1 MSKST
6 AEIRQAF
13 LDFFHSKGHQVVAS
27 SSLVPNNDPTLLF
40 TNAGMNQFK
49 DVFLGLDKR
58 NYSRATTSQRCVRAG
73 GKHNDLENVG
83 YTARH
88 HTFFEMLGNFSF
100 GDYFKHDAIQFAWE
114 LLTGENWFAL
124 PKERLWVTVYET
136 DDEAYEIWEKE
147 VGIPRERIIRI
158 GDNKGASYASD
169 NFWQMGDTGPCGPCT
184 EIFYDHGDHIW
195 GGPPG
200 SPEEDGDRYIEI
212 WNIVFMQFN
221 RQADG
226 TMEPL
231 PKPSVDTGM
240 GLERIAAVLQHVN
253 SNYDIDLFRTL
264 IEAVA
269 KVTGATDLGNKS
281 LRVIADHIR
290 SCAFL
295 VADGVLPSNEN
306 RGYVL
311 RRIIRRAVRHG
322 NMLGA
327 KETFFYKLVGPLI
340 EVMGSAGEELK
351 RQQAQVEQVLKTEE
365 EQFARTLERGL
376 ALLDE
381 ELAKLQGDTLDG
393 ETAFRL
399 YDTYGFPVDLTADV
413 CRERNIKVDE
423 AGFEAAMEEQRRR
436 AREASGFG
444 ADYNAMIRVD
454 SASEFKGYD
463 HLELNGKVTALFVDG
478 KAVEAINAG
487 QEAVVVLDQTP
498 FYAESG
504 GQVGDKGELKG
515 AGFTFAVDDTQKYGQ
530 AIGHLGKLSAG
541 ALKVGDAVQAD
552 VDEARRARIRLNHSA
567 THLMHAALRQV
578 LGTHVAQKGSL
589 VSDKVLRFD
598 FSHNEAMKPSE
609 IRQVEDLV
617 NAQIRRNLPIET
629 NIMDLDA
636 AKAKGAMALFGEK
649 YDERVR
655 VLSMGDFST
664 ELCGGT
670 HASRTGDIG
679 LFRIISESGTAAGI
693 RRIEAV
699 TGEGAMATVHAQS
712 DRLNDIAHLLKG
724 DSQNLGDKV
733 RAVLERTRQL
743 EKELQQLK
751 DQAAAQESA
760 NLSSKAVDLNGVKLL
775 VSELAGIEPK
785 MLRTMVDDLKNQLG
799 STVIVL
805 ATVVEGKVSLIA
817 GVSKDV
823 TDRVKAGELIGM
835 VAQQVGGKG
844 GGRPDMA
851 QAGGTDAAALPAAL
865 ASVQGWVS
873 AKLQEL

>member
-27 SSLVPNNDPTLLF
+27 SSLVPHNDPTLLF

-114 LLTGENWFAL
+114 LLTSEKWFAL
-124 PKERLWVTVYET
+124 PKERLWVTVYES

-158 GDNKGASYASD
+158 GDNKGAPYASD

-264 IEAVA
+264 IQAVA
-269 KVTGATDLGNKS
+269 KVTGATDLSNKS

-295 VADGVLPSNEN
+295 IADGVMPSNEN

-340 EVMGSAGEELK
+340 DVMGSAGEDLK

-381 ELAKLQGDTLDG
+381 ELAKLSGDTLDG

-478 KAVEAINAG
+478 KAVDAINAG

-515 AGFTFAVDDTQKYGQ
+515 ANFSFAVEDTQKYGQ
-530 AIGHLGKLSAG
+530 AIGHIGKLATGS
-541 ALKVGDAVQAD
+541 LKVGDAVQAD

-578 LGTHVAQKGSL
+578 LGTHVSQKGSL
-589 VSDKVLRFD
+589 VNDKVLRFD
-598 FSHNEAMKPSE
+598 FSHNEAMKPEE
-609 IRQVEDLV
+609 IRAVEDLV

-629 NIMDLDA
+629 NIMDLEA

-679 LFRIISESGTAAGI
+679 LFRIISESGTAAGV

-699 TGEGAMATVHAQS
+699 TGEGAIATVHADS
-712 DRLNDIAHLLKG
+712 DRLSEVAHLLKG
-724 DSQNLGDKV
+724 DSNNLADKV
-733 RAVLERTRQL
+733 RSVLERTRQL

-751 DQAAAQESA
+751 EQAAAQESA
-760 NLSSKAVDLNGVKLL
+760 NLSSKAIDVNGVKLL
-775 VSELAGIEPK
+775 VSELSGVEPK

-799 STVIVL
+799 STIIVL
-805 ATVVEGKVSLIA
+805 ATVAEGKVSLIA

-851 QAGGTDAAALPAAL
+851 QAGGTDAAVLPAAL
-865 ASVQGWVS
+865 ASVKGWVS
-873 AKLQEL
+873 AKLQ

>member
-27 SSLVPNNDPTLLF
+27 SSLVPHNDPTLLF

-58 NYSRATTSQRCVRAG
+58 NYSRATTAQRCVRAG

-100 GDYFKHDAIQFAWE
+100 GDYFKQDAIKYAWE

-124 PKERLWVTVYET
+124 PKEKLWVTVYET
-136 DDEAYEIWEKE
+136 DDEAFDIWANE
-147 VGIPRERIIRI
+147 VGVPRERIIRI
-158 GDNKGASYASD
+158 GDNKGAPFASD

-184 EIFYDHGDHIW
+184 EIFFDHGDHIW

-253 SNYDIDLFRTL
+253 SNYDIDLFRDL
-264 IEAVA
+264 IASVA
-269 KVTGATDLGNKS
+269 KVTGATDLTNKP

-295 VADGVLPSNEN
+295 VADGVIPSNEN

-311 RRIIRRAVRHG
+311 RRIIRRAIRHG

-327 KETFFYKLVGPLI
+327 KDTFFWKLVAPLI
-340 EVMGSAGEELK
+340 DVMGSAGDELK
-351 RQQAQVEQVLKTEE
+351 QQQAQVEQVLKTEE

-381 ELAKLQGDTLDG
+381 ELSKLKGDTLDG

-436 AREASGFG
+436 ARESSGFG

-454 SASEFKGYD
+454 GASEFKGYD
-463 HLELNGKVTALFVDG
+463 HLELNGKVTALFIDG
-478 KAVEAINAG
+478 KAVDSVSAG
-487 QEAVVVLDQTP
+487 QEAVVILDQTP

-515 AGFTFAVDDTQKYGQ
+515 AGFSFAVSDTQKYGQ
-530 AIGHLGKLSAG
+530 AIGHIGKVASG
-541 ALKVGDAVQAD
+541 SLKVGDAVQAD
-552 VDEARRARIRLNHSA
+552 VDEARRQRIRLNHSA

-589 VSDKVLRFD
+589 VNDKALRFD
-598 FSHNEAMKPSE
+598 FSHFEAMKPEE
-609 IRQVEDLV
+609 IRAVEDLV
-617 NAQIRRNLPIET
+617 NAQIRRNLAIET
-629 NIMDLDA
+629 NIMDIDA
-636 AKAKGAMALFGEK
+636 ARASGAMALFGEK
-649 YDERVR
+649 YDDRVR
-655 VLSMGDFST
+655 VLRMGDFST

-670 HASRTGDIG
+670 HAARTGDIG
-679 LFRIISESGTAAGI
+679 LFRITSESGTAAGV

-699 TGEGAMATVHAQS
+699 TGEGAMAILHAQS
-712 DRLNDIAHLLKG
+712 DQLNDIAQLLKG
-724 DSQNLGDKV
+724 DSHNLGEKV
-733 RAVLERTRQL
+733 RAALERTRQL

-751 DQAAAQESA
+751 EQAAAQESA
-760 NLSSKAVDLNGVKLL
+760 NLSSKAEEINGVKLL
-775 VSELAGIEPK
+775 VSELTGVEPK
-785 MLRTMVDDLKNQLG
+785 MLRT
-799 STVIVL
+799 
-805 ATVVEGKVSLIA
+805 
-817 GVSKDV
+817 
-823 TDRVKAGELIGM
+823 
-835 VAQQVGGKG
+835 
-844 GGRPDMA
+844 
-851 QAGGTDAAALPAAL
+851 
-865 ASVQGWVS
+865 
-873 AKLQEL
+873 

>member
-27 SSLVPNNDPTLLF
+27 SSLVPHNDPTLLF

-58 NYSRATTSQRCVRAG
+58 NYSRATTAQRCVRAG

-100 GDYFKHDAIQFAWE
+100 GDYFKQDAIKYAWE

-124 PKERLWVTVYET
+124 PKEKLWVTVYET
-136 DDEAYEIWEKE
+136 DDEAFDIWANE
-147 VGIPRERIIRI
+147 VGVPRERIIRI
-158 GDNKGASYASD
+158 GDNKGAPFASD

-184 EIFYDHGDHIW
+184 EIFFDHGDHIW

-253 SNYDIDLFRTL
+253 SNYDIDLFRDL
-264 IEAVA
+264 IASVA
-269 KVTGATDLGNKS
+269 KVTGATDLTNKS

-295 VADGVLPSNEN
+295 VADGVIPSNEN

-311 RRIIRRAVRHG
+311 RRIIRRAIRHG

-327 KETFFYKLVGPLI
+327 KDTFFWKLVAPLI
-340 EVMGSAGEELK
+340 DVMGSAGDELK
-351 RQQAQVEQVLKTEE
+351 QQQAQVEQVLKTEE

-381 ELAKLQGDTLDG
+381 ELSKLKGDTLDG

-436 AREASGFG
+436 ARESSGFG

-454 SASEFKGYD
+454 GASEFKGYD
-463 HLELNGKVTALFVDG
+463 HLELNGKVTALFIDG
-478 KAVEAINAG
+478 KAVDSVSAG
-487 QEAVVVLDQTP
+487 QEAVVILDQTP

-515 AGFTFAVDDTQKYGQ
+515 AGFSFAVSDTQKYGQ
-530 AIGHLGKLSAG
+530 AIGHIGKVASG
-541 ALKVGDAVQAD
+541 SLKVGDAVQAD
-552 VDEARRARIRLNHSA
+552 VDEARRQRIRLNHSA

-589 VSDKVLRFD
+589 VNDKALRFD
-598 FSHNEAMKPSE
+598 FSHFEAMKPEE
-609 IRQVEDLV
+609 IRAVEDLV
-617 NAQIRRNLPIET
+617 NAQIRRNLAIET
-629 NIMDLDA
+629 NIMDIDA
-636 AKAKGAMALFGEK
+636 ARASGAMALFGEK
-649 YDERVR
+649 YDDRVR
-655 VLSMGDFST
+655 VLRVGDFST

-670 HASRTGDIG
+670 HAARTGDIG
-679 LFRIISESGTAAGI
+679 LFRITSESGTAAGV

-699 TGEGAMATVHAQS
+699 TGEGAMAILHAQS
-712 DRLNDIAHLLKG
+712 DQLNDIAQLLKG
-724 DSQNLGDKV
+724 DSHNLGEKV
-733 RAVLERTRQL
+733 RAALERTRQL

-751 DQAAAQESA
+751 EQAAAQESA
-760 NLSSKAVDLNGVKLL
+760 NLSSKAEEINGVKLL
-775 VSELAGIEPK
+775 VSELTGVEPK

-799 STVIVL
+799 STIVVL
-805 ATVVEGKVSLIA
+805 ATVADGKVSLIA

-823 TDRVKAGELIGM
+823 TDRVKAGELVGM

-851 QAGGTDAAALPAAL
+851 QAGGTDASALPAAL
-865 ASVQGWVS
+865 ASVKGWVS
-873 AKLQEL
+873 AKL

>member
-27 SSLVPNNDPTLLF
+27 SSLVPHNDPTLLF

-114 LLTGENWFAL
+114 LLTSEKWFAL
-124 PKERLWVTVYET
+124 PKERLWVTVYES

-158 GDNKGASYASD
+158 GDNKGAPYASD

-264 IEAVA
+264 IQAVA
-269 KVTGATDLGNKS
+269 KVTGATDLSNKS

-295 VADGVLPSNEN
+295 IADGVMPSNEN

-340 EVMGSAGEELK
+340 DVMGSAGEDLK

-381 ELAKLQGDTLDG
+381 ELAKLSGDTLDG

-478 KAVEAINAG
+478 KAVDAINAG

-515 AGFTFAVDDTQKYGQ
+515 ANFSFAVEDTQKYGQ
-530 AIGHLGKLSAG
+530 AIGHIGKLAAG
-541 ALKVGDAVQAD
+541 SLKVGDAVQAD

-578 LGTHVAQKGSL
+578 LGTHVSQKGSL
-589 VSDKVLRFD
+589 VNDKVLRFD
-598 FSHNEAMKPSE
+598 FSHNEAMKPEE
-609 IRQVEDLV
+609 IRAVEDLV

-629 NIMDLDA
+629 NIMDLEA

-679 LFRIISESGTAAGI
+679 LFRIISESGTAAGV

-699 TGEGAMATVHAQS
+699 TGEGAITTVHADS
-712 DRLNDIAHLLKG
+712 DRLSEVAHLLKG
-724 DSQNLGDKV
+724 DSNNLADKV
-733 RAVLERTRQL
+733 RSVLERTRQL

-751 DQAAAQESA
+751 EQAAAQESA
-760 NLSSKAVDLNGVKLL
+760 NLSSKAIDVNGVKLL
-775 VSELAGIEPK
+775 VSELSGVEPK

-799 STVIVL
+799 STIIVL
-805 ATVVEGKVSLIA
+805 ATVAEGKVSLIA
-817 GVSKDV
+817 GVSKDI

-865 ASVQGWVS
+865 ASVKGWVS
-873 AKLQEL
+873 AKLQ

>member
-27 SSLVPNNDPTLLF
+27 SSLVPHNDPTLLF

-58 NYSRATTSQRCVRAG
+58 NYSRATTAQRCVRAG

-100 GDYFKHDAIQFAWE
+100 GDYFKQDAIKYAWE

-124 PKERLWVTVYET
+124 PKEKLWVTVYET
-136 DDEAYEIWEKE
+136 DDEAFDIWANE
-147 VGIPRERIIRI
+147 VGVPRERIIRI
-158 GDNKGASYASD
+158 GDNKGAPFASD

-184 EIFYDHGDHIW
+184 EIFFDHGDHIW

-253 SNYDIDLFRTL
+253 SNYDIDLFRDL
-264 IEAVA
+264 IASVA
-269 KVTGATDLGNKS
+269 KVTGATDLTNKS

-295 VADGVLPSNEN
+295 VADGVIPSNEN

-311 RRIIRRAVRHG
+311 RRIIRRAIRHG

-327 KETFFYKLVGPLI
+327 KDTFFWKLVAPLI
-340 EVMGSAGEELK
+340 DVMGSAGDELK
-351 RQQAQVEQVLKTEE
+351 QQQAQVEQVLKTEE

-381 ELAKLQGDTLDG
+381 ELSKLKGDTLDG

-436 AREASGFG
+436 ARESSGFG

-454 SASEFKGYD
+454 GASEFKGYD
-463 HLELNGKVTALFVDG
+463 HLELNGKVTALFIDG
-478 KAVEAINAG
+478 KAVDSVSAG
-487 QEAVVVLDQTP
+487 QEAVVILDQTP

-515 AGFTFAVDDTQKYGQ
+515 AGFSFAVSDTQKYGQ
-530 AIGHLGKLSAG
+530 AIGHIGKVASG
-541 ALKVGDAVQAD
+541 TLKVGDAVQAD
-552 VDEARRARIRLNHSA
+552 VDEARRQRIRLNHSA

-589 VSDKVLRFD
+589 VNDKALRFD
-598 FSHNEAMKPSE
+598 FSHFEAMKPEE
-609 IRQVEDLV
+609 IRAVEDLV
-617 NAQIRRNLPIET
+617 NAQIRRNLAIET
-629 NIMDLDA
+629 NIIDIDA
-636 AKAKGAMALFGEK
+636 ARASGAMALFGEK
-649 YDERVR
+649 YDDRVR
-655 VLSMGDFST
+655 VLRMGDFST

-670 HASRTGDIG
+670 HAARTGDIG
-679 LFRIISESGTAAGI
+679 LFRITSESGTAAGV

-699 TGEGAMATVHAQS
+699 TGEGAMAILHAQS
-712 DRLNDIAHLLKG
+712 DQLNDIAQLLKG
-724 DSQNLGDKV
+724 DSHNLGEKV
-733 RAVLERTRQL
+733 RAALERTRQL

-751 DQAAAQESA
+751 EQAAAQESA
-760 NLSSKAVDLNGVKLL
+760 NLSSKAEEINGVKLL
-775 VSELAGIEPK
+775 VSELTGVEPK

-799 STVIVL
+799 STIVVL
-805 ATVVEGKVSLIA
+805 ATVADGKVSLIA

-823 TDRVKAGELIGM
+823 TDRVKAGELVGM

-851 QAGGTDAAALPAAL
+851 QAGGTDASALPAAL
-865 ASVQGWVS
+865 ASVKGWVS
-873 AKLQEL
+873 AKL

>member
-27 SSLVPNNDPTLLF
+27 SSLVPHNDPTLLF

-114 LLTGENWFAL
+114 LLTSEKWFAL
-124 PKERLWVTVYET
+124 PKERLWVTVYES
-136 DDEAYEIWEKE
+136 DDEAYDIWEKE

-158 GDNKGASYASD
+158 GDNKGAPYASD

-264 IEAVA
+264 IQAVA
-269 KVTGATDLGNKS
+269 KVTGATDLSNKS

-295 VADGVLPSNEN
+295 IADGVMPSNEN

-340 EVMGSAGEELK
+340 DVMGSAGEDLK

-381 ELAKLQGDTLDG
+381 ELAKLSGDTLDG

-478 KAVEAINAG
+478 KAVDAINAG

-515 AGFTFAVDDTQKYGQ
+515 ANFSFAVEDTQKYGQ
-530 AIGHLGKLSAG
+530 AIGHIGKLAAG
-541 ALKVGDAVQAD
+541 SLKVGDAVQAD

-578 LGTHVAQKGSL
+578 LGTHVSQKGSL
-589 VSDKVLRFD
+589 VNDKVLRFD
-598 FSHNEAMKPSE
+598 FSHNEAMKPEE
-609 IRQVEDLV
+609 IRAVEDLV

-629 NIMDLDA
+629 NIMDLEA

-679 LFRIISESGTAAGI
+679 LFRIISESGTAAGV

-699 TGEGAMATVHAQS
+699 TGEGAITTVHADS
-712 DRLNDIAHLLKG
+712 DRLSEVAHLLKG
-724 DSQNLGDKV
+724 DSNNLADKV
-733 RAVLERTRQL
+733 RSVLERTRQL

-751 DQAAAQESA
+751 EQAAAQESA
-760 NLSSKAVDLNGVKLL
+760 NLSSKAIDVNGVKLL
-775 VSELAGIEPK
+775 VSELSGVEPK

-799 STVIVL
+799 STIIVL
-805 ATVVEGKVSLIA
+805 ATVAEGKVSLIA

-865 ASVQGWVS
+865 ASVKGWVS
-873 AKLQEL
+873 AKLQ

>member
-27 SSLVPNNDPTLLF
+27 SSLVPHNDPTLLF

-58 NYSRATTSQRCVRAG
+58 NYSRATTAQRCVRAG

-100 GDYFKHDAIQFAWE
+100 GDYFKQDAIKYAWE

-124 PKERLWVTVYET
+124 PKEKLWVTVYET
-136 DDEAYEIWEKE
+136 DDEAFDIWANE
-147 VGIPRERIIRI
+147 VGVPRERIIRI
-158 GDNKGASYASD
+158 GDNKGAPFASD

-184 EIFYDHGDHIW
+184 EIFFDHGDHIW

-253 SNYDIDLFRTL
+253 SNYDIDLFRDL
-264 IEAVA
+264 IASVA
-269 KVTGATDLGNKS
+269 KVTGATDLTNKS

-295 VADGVLPSNEN
+295 VADGVIPSNEN

-311 RRIIRRAVRHG
+311 RRIIRRAIRHG

-327 KETFFYKLVGPLI
+327 KDTFFWKLVAPLI
-340 EVMGSAGEELK
+340 DVMGSAGDELK
-351 RQQAQVEQVLKTEE
+351 QQQAQVEQVLKTEE

-381 ELAKLQGDTLDG
+381 ELSKLKGDTLDG

-436 AREASGFG
+436 ARESSGFG

-454 SASEFKGYD
+454 GASEFKGYD
-463 HLELNGKVTALFVDG
+463 HLELNGKVTALFIDG
-478 KAVEAINAG
+478 KAVDSVSAG
-487 QEAVVVLDQTP
+487 QEAVVILDQTP

-515 AGFTFAVDDTQKYGQ
+515 AGFSFAVSDTQKYGQ
-530 AIGHLGKLSAG
+530 AIGHIGKVASG
-541 ALKVGDAVQAD
+541 TLKVGDAVQAD
-552 VDEARRARIRLNHSA
+552 VDEARRQRIRLNHSA

-589 VSDKVLRFD
+589 VNDKALRFD
-598 FSHNEAMKPSE
+598 FSHFEAMKPEE
-609 IRQVEDLV
+609 IRAVEDLV
-617 NAQIRRNLPIET
+617 NAQIRRNLAIET
-629 NIMDLDA
+629 NIMDIDA
-636 AKAKGAMALFGEK
+636 ARASGAMALFGEK
-649 YDERVR
+649 YDDRVR
-655 VLSMGDFST
+655 VLRMGDFST

-670 HASRTGDIG
+670 HAARTGDIG
-679 LFRIISESGTAAGI
+679 LFRITSESGTAAGV

-699 TGEGAMATVHAQS
+699 TGEGAMAILHAQS
-712 DRLNDIAHLLKG
+712 DQLNDIAQLLKG
-724 DSQNLGDKV
+724 DSHNLGEKV
-733 RAVLERTRQL
+733 RAALERTRQL

-751 DQAAAQESA
+751 EQAAAQESA
-760 NLSSKAVDLNGVKLL
+760 NLSSKAEEINGVKLL
-775 VSELAGIEPK
+775 VSELTGVEPK
-785 MLRTMVDDLKNQLG
+785 MLRTMVDVLKNQLG
-799 STVIVL
+799 STIVVL
-805 ATVVEGKVSLIA
+805 ATVADGKVSLIA

-823 TDRVKAGELIGM
+823 TDRVKAGELVGM

-851 QAGGTDAAALPAAL
+851 QAGGTDASALPAAL
-865 ASVQGWVS
+865 ASVKGWVS
-873 AKLQEL
+873 AKL

>member
-58 NYSRATTSQRCVRAG
+58 NYSRATTAQRCVRAG

-100 GDYFKHDAIQFAWE
+100 GDYFKHDAIQYAWE
-114 LLTGENWFAL
+114 LLTGAQWFNL

-158 GDNKGASYASD
+158 GDNKGAPYASD

-200 SPEEDGDRYIEI
+200 TPEEDGDRYIEI

-253 SNYDIDLFRTL
+253 SNYEIDLFQKL
-264 IEAVA
+264 IHAVA
-269 KVTGATDLGNKS
+269 NVTGATDLSNKS

-295 VADGVLPSNEN
+295 IADGVIPSNEN

-311 RRIIRRAVRHG
+311 RRIIRRAIRHG

-327 KETFFYKLVGPLI
+327 KDTFFYKLVGPLVD
-340 EVMGSAGEELK
+340 VMGSAGEELK

-436 AREASGFG
+436 ARESSGFG

-454 SASEFKGYD
+454 GASEFKGYD
-463 HLELNGKVTALFVDG
+463 QTELTAKVTALFIDG
-478 KAVEAINAG
+478 KAVDQVTAG
-487 QEAVVVLDQTP
+487 QQAVVVLDETP

-515 AGFTFAVDDTQKYGQ
+515 NGFTFSVNDTQKYGQ
-530 AIGHLGKLSAG
+530 AIGHIGELASGV
-541 ALKVGDAVQAD
+541 LKVGEGVKAE
-552 VDEARRARIRLNHSA
+552 VDHARRDRIRLNHSA

-589 VSDKVLRFD
+589 VNDKGLRFD
-598 FSHNEAMKPSE
+598 FSHFEAMKPEE
-609 IRQVEDLV
+609 IRKVEDLV

-629 NIMDLDA
+629 NVMDLEA

-649 YDERVR
+649 YEDRVR

-664 ELCGGT
+664 ELCGGI

-679 LFRIISESGTAAGI
+679 LFRIVYESGTAAGV

-699 TGEGAMATVHAQS
+699 TGEGALSLVHAQN
-712 DRLNDIAHLLKG
+712 DRLNELSHLLKS
-724 DSQNLGDKV
+724 DSQTLNDKV
-733 RAVLERTRQL
+733 RAMVERTRQL

-751 DQAAAQESA
+751 EQQAAQESA
-760 NLSSKAVDLNGVKLL
+760 SLSSKAVDIKGVKLL
-775 VSELAGIEPK
+775 VSELAGVEPK

-799 STVIVL
+799 SAVIVL
-805 ATVVEGKVSLIA
+805 ATVAEGKVSLIA

-823 TDRVKAGELIGM
+823 TDRVKAGELVGM
-835 VAQQVGGKG
+835 IAQQVGGKG

-865 ASVQGWVS
+865 GGVESWVA
-873 AKLQEL
+873 AKL

>member
-1 MSKST
+1 
-6 AEIRQAF
+6 
-13 LDFFHSKGHQVVAS
+13 
-27 SSLVPNNDPTLLF
+27 
-40 TNAGMNQFK
+40 
-49 DVFLGLDKR
+49 
-58 NYSRATTSQRCVRAG
+58 
-73 GKHNDLENVG
+73 
-83 YTARH
+83 
-88 HTFFEMLGNFSF
+88 
-100 GDYFKHDAIQFAWE
+100 
-114 LLTGENWFAL
+114 
-124 PKERLWVTVYET
+124 
-136 DDEAYEIWEKE
+136 
-147 VGIPRERIIRI
+147 
-158 GDNKGASYASD
+158 
-169 NFWQMGDTGPCGPCT
+169 
-184 EIFYDHGDHIW
+184 
-195 GGPPG
+195 
-200 SPEEDGDRYIEI
+200 
-212 WNIVFMQFN
+212 MQFN

-530 AIGHLGKLSAG
+530 AIGHIGKLSAG

-873 AKLQEL
+873 AKLQ

>member
-158 GDNKGASYASD
+158 GDNKGAPYASD

-775 VSELAGIEPK
+775 ASELAGIEPK

-873 AKLQEL
+873 AKLQ

>member
-27 SSLVPNNDPTLLF
+27 SSLVPHNDPTLLF

-114 LLTGENWFAL
+114 LLTSEKWFAL
-124 PKERLWVTVYET
+124 PKERLWVTVYES

-158 GDNKGASYASD
+158 GDNKGAPYASD

-264 IEAVA
+264 IQAVA
-269 KVTGATDLGNKS
+269 KVTGATDLSNKS

-295 VADGVLPSNEN
+295 IADGVMPSNEN

-340 EVMGSAGEELK
+340 DVMGSAGEDLK

-381 ELAKLQGDTLDG
+381 ELAKLSGDTLDG

-478 KAVEAINAG
+478 KAVDAINAG

-515 AGFTFAVDDTQKYGQ
+515 ANFSFAVEDTQKYGQ
-530 AIGHLGKLSAG
+530 AIGHIGKLAAG
-541 ALKVGDAVQAD
+541 SLKVGDAVQAD

-578 LGTHVAQKGSL
+578 LGTHVSQKGSL
-589 VSDKVLRFD
+589 VNDKVLRFD
-598 FSHNEAMKPSE
+598 FSHNEAMKPEE
-609 IRQVEDLV
+609 IRAVEDLV

-629 NIMDLDA
+629 NIMELEA

-679 LFRIISESGTAAGI
+679 LFRIISESGTAAGV

-699 TGEGAMATVHAQS
+699 TGEGAIASVHADS
-712 DRLNDIAHLLKG
+712 DRLSEVAHLLKG
-724 DSQNLGDKV
+724 DSNNLADKV
-733 RAVLERTRQL
+733 RSVLERTRQL

-751 DQAAAQESA
+751 EQAAAQESA
-760 NLSSKAVDLNGVKLL
+760 NLSSKAIDVNGVKLL
-775 VSELAGIEPK
+775 VSELSGVEPK

-799 STVIVL
+799 STIIVL
-805 ATVVEGKVSLIA
+805 ATVAEGKVSLIA

-865 ASVQGWVS
+865 ASVKGWVS
-873 AKLQEL
+873 AKLQ

>member
-27 SSLVPNNDPTLLF
+27 SSLVPHNDPTLLF

-58 NYSRATTSQRCVRAG
+58 NYSRATTAQRCVRAG

-114 LLTGENWFAL
+114 LLTSEKWFAL
-124 PKERLWVTVYET
+124 PKERLWVTVYES

-158 GDNKGASYASD
+158 GDNKGAPYASD

-264 IEAVA
+264 IQAVA
-269 KVTGATDLGNKS
+269 KVTGATDLSNKS

-295 VADGVLPSNEN
+295 IADGVMPSNEN

-340 EVMGSAGEELK
+340 DVMGSAGEDLK

-381 ELAKLQGDTLDG
+381 ELAKLSGDTLDG

-478 KAVEAINAG
+478 KAVDAINAG

-515 AGFTFAVDDTQKYGQ
+515 ANFSFAVEDTQKYGQ
-530 AIGHLGKLSAG
+530 AIGHIGKLAAG
-541 ALKVGDAVQAD
+541 SLKVGDAVQAD

-578 LGTHVAQKGSL
+578 LGTHVSQKGSL
-589 VSDKVLRFD
+589 VNDKVLRFD
-598 FSHNEAMKPSE
+598 FSHNEAMKPEE
-609 IRQVEDLV
+609 IRAVEDLV

-629 NIMDLDA
+629 NIMDLEA

-679 LFRIISESGTAAGI
+679 LFRIISESGTAAGV

-699 TGEGAMATVHAQS
+699 TGEGAIATVHADS
-712 DRLNDIAHLLKG
+712 DRLSEVAHLLKG
-724 DSQNLGDKV
+724 DSNNLADKV
-733 RAVLERTRQL
+733 RSVLERTRQL

-751 DQAAAQESA
+751 EQAAAQESA
-760 NLSSKAVDLNGVKLL
+760 NLSSKAIDVNGVKLL
-775 VSELAGIEPK
+775 VSELSGVEPK

-799 STVIVL
+799 STIIVL
-805 ATVVEGKVSLIA
+805 ATVAEGKVSLIA

-865 ASVQGWVS
+865 ASVKGWVS
-873 AKLQEL
+873 AKLQ

>member
-27 SSLVPNNDPTLLF
+27 SSLVPHNDPTLLF

-114 LLTGENWFAL
+114 LLTSEKWFAL
-124 PKERLWVTVYET
+124 PKERLWVTVYES

-158 GDNKGASYASD
+158 GDNKGAPYASD

-264 IEAVA
+264 IQAVA
-269 KVTGATDLGNKS
+269 KVTGATDLSNKS

-295 VADGVLPSNEN
+295 IADGVMPSNEN

-340 EVMGSAGEELK
+340 DVMGSAGEDLK

-381 ELAKLQGDTLDG
+381 ELAKLSGDTLDG

-478 KAVEAINAG
+478 KAVDAINAG

-515 AGFTFAVDDTQKYGQ
+515 ANFSFAVEDTQKYGQ
-530 AIGHLGKLSAG
+530 AIGHIGKLAAG
-541 ALKVGDAVQAD
+541 SLKVGDAVQAD

-578 LGTHVAQKGSL
+578 LGTHVSQKGSL
-589 VSDKVLRFD
+589 VNDKVLRFD
-598 FSHNEAMKPSE
+598 FSHNEAMKPEE
-609 IRQVEDLV
+609 IRAVEDLV

-629 NIMDLDA
+629 NIMDLEA

-679 LFRIISESGTAAGI
+679 LFRIISESGTAAGV

-699 TGEGAMATVHAQS
+699 TGEGAITTVHADS
-712 DRLNDIAHLLKG
+712 DRLSEVAHLLKG
-724 DSQNLGDKV
+724 DSNNLADKV
-733 RAVLERTRQL
+733 RSVLERTRQL

-751 DQAAAQESA
+751 EQAAAQESA
-760 NLSSKAVDLNGVKLL
+760 NLSSKAIDVNGVKLL
-775 VSELAGIEPK
+775 VSELSGVEPK

-799 STVIVL
+799 STIIVL
-805 ATVVEGKVSLIA
+805 ATVAEGKVSLIA

-835 VAQQVGGKG
+835 VAQQVGCKG

-865 ASVQGWVS
+865 ASVKGWVS
-873 AKLQEL
+873 AKLQ

>member
-1 MSKST
+1 
-6 AEIRQAF
+6 
-13 LDFFHSKGHQVVAS
+13 
-27 SSLVPNNDPTLLF
+27 
-40 TNAGMNQFK
+40 
-49 DVFLGLDKR
+49 
-58 NYSRATTSQRCVRAG
+58 
-73 GKHNDLENVG
+73 
-83 YTARH
+83 
-88 HTFFEMLGNFSF
+88 MLGNFSF

-158 GDNKGASYASD
+158 GDNKGAPYASD

-226 TMEPL
+226 AMEPL

-478 KAVEAINAG
+478 KAVEVINAG

-609 IRQVEDLV
+609 IREVEDLV

-873 AKLQEL
+873 AKLQ